1 MFVAVICTG
10 FGTSNP
16 GELLPYTLKPVTRVV
31 TYDALLDA
39 DMEMPSVRK
48 GSAPAATYS
57 ALSSASPVRAD
68 GSPLATS
75 RSTPSFEPERALTY
89 AQYLMLLPS
98 LARWCGLGR
107 RVVDS
112 LRFAIETYLRV
123 RIPNR
128 GGGSVL
134 TREEAEAI
142 LSVEEREK
150 EIEERPLSL
159 LVHDYASVIG
169 SSTTLDRQTVYAAIL
184 NDLLHHLEETAP
196 GMQRRRS
203 WTSRRRFKIATVDSL
218 ESRVQKLASCSRSV
232 RRIVRRYFTRR
243 LKPQSLSITVYTDGK
258 LASRQHAVEEPGRVK
273 EEDAE
278 DTAESI
284 IMGRRTKRGEENG
297 EKTRVLRVP
306 TSQLT
311 EEEKMFRMA
320 IQKGEELFVEES
332 RHVTVPKKGDGSEA
346 GFSDKVI
353 RGGYAVPLGP
363 TTASLRM
370 TGALGEG
377 ATDPLGNEAYNIN
390 RFRTPL
396 TMNTGL
402 STESGNFMGRV

>member
-1 MFVAVICTG
+1 MQQGSASRIL
-10 FGTSNP
+10 
-16 GELLPYTLKPVTRVV
+16 EK
-31 TYDALLDA
+31 AQALDA
-39 DMEMPSVRK
+39 FLNRAKLAMQKGSTERENLEEVRK
-48 GSAPAATYS
+48 IVREISNGGSVFAEPEEEEQAEKGQGRFPDFWLCMYS
-57 ALSSASPVRAD
+57 VGA
-68 GSPLATS
+68 
-75 RSTPSFEPERALTY
+75 SFEPERALTY

-107 RVVDS
+107 RAVDS

-184 NDLLHHLEETAP
+184 NDLLHHLEETAA

-258 LASRQHAVEEPGRVK
+258 LASRQHAVEEPGIIK

-284 IMGRRTKRGEENG
+284 IMGRRTKRKRGDLRSEENG
-297 EKTRVLRVP
+297 EKQETAGGLRSRRMFLALLFCVHRYVETGELH
-306 TSQLT
+306 TSL
-311 EEEKMFRMA
+311 E
-320 IQKGEELFVEES
+320 
-332 RHVTVPKKGDGSEA
+332 TVA
-346 GFSDKVI
+346 N
-353 RGGYAVPLGP
+353 
-363 TTASLRM
+363 
-370 TGALGEG
+370 
-377 ATDPLGNEAYNIN
+377 GNE
-390 RFRTPL
+390 FRSL
-396 TMNTGL
+396 F
-402 STESGNFMGRV
+402 ERHF